1 MFNPKCKSGKKTK
14 AARRAAAMLMTGA
27 LGASLAV
34 TGINPGIVNVSAAS
48 WQENAEYIFEYLTQR
63 LNYSEAAAC
72 GIMANIRCE
81 STFNPHAWNAGGGS
95 YGLCQ
100 WTGGRYSRLRNW
112 CGSNGYDY
120 TTIDGQLAYLQ
131 FELLNHYTGVENY
144 IRSVENTSEG
154 AYLAGQYYCYHF
166 EAPASRGSVSVY
178 RGNLASGVFWDSYR
192 PAEWYQTDGVWHYI
206 LRDGSYKTGWLEIEG
221 DTFYLDEDGNRI
233 SGWKNIKGN
242 RYFFDDDGLMV
253 SGWKKID
260 GRSYYFDESGEL
272 ITGLIQGNDDLY
284 LVNKN
289 GDLKYSAAVEDY
301 AVAWAEEAARRQTEL
316 AAAGTTQ
323 SNQSSPAGSGSKAA
337 SGLNKEAA
345 ADDGTEQS
353 DNSENTF
360 EIGTALADAQTE
372 AVPGTDSAQETE
384 TVTALA
390 DAQTEIGTGTGS
402 TQGTEPVTALADA
415 QTEAVSGSGS
425 TQETETVTALAD
437 AQTEAVPGTGSTR
450 ETETVTALAD
460 AQTEAV
466 PGTGSTRETETVTA
480 LADAGFDSADQIQ
493 NITSSV
499 DLLKKKEDT
508 GDLPT
513 LKEDTGNN
521 EMQDAEAEPEA
532 SSPGE
537 VIREDTAVADATK
550 LEKTEGL
557 VDLLPAELLRQAAEY
572 IQKASNTQQGKDVDY
587 TQQSEDP
594 DTFPDQYA
602 AAAQASLSA
611 AVALNLEQEE
621 EERLPDPSIG
631 LAYAFYHDQPEASD
645 RILNQF
651 KSEGSSTESQKTG
664 NEDQHVQD
672 STSKGTETQLPDHDQ
687 TAGEETGNGI
697 DLQIPALALA
707 DKHRDQQEES
717 SGKEKEA
724 VSDTDQETSDES
736 DDRESS
742 DTSGT
747 SEKAAASEE
756 SEEDKGTGSTAEE
769 SEEDKDT
776 GTTAEESE
784 EDKDA
789 GSTAEE
795 SEEDKDTGST
805 AEESEEDKD
814 TGSTSE
820 ESEEDKESGS
830 DTVES
835 EGDKDTGSTSE
846 ESEEDKESGS
856 DTEESEEGKTD
867 EQREQDEDDTSS
879 SHSDKDSSDKDA
891 SEEADDASSGH
902 SSENVSDKNAD
913 NDSADSA
920 DNRDEAK
927 EKDSRKNTERGE
939 DKADGSVKNSE
950 LEDNTEE
957 DSQIHIRLTEK
968 KFYDI
973 SEEELE
979 DLADIL
985 RERKVLQVVDGKDK
999 DITSKTYMDV
1009 EKINKR
1015 DYGFS
1020 VIIRA
1025 EYGDSSDEEKVRI
1038 YLTR

>member
-1 MFNPKCKSGKKTK
+1 LFNPKCKSGKKTK

-323 SNQSSPAGSGSKAA
+323 SDQPSTAGSGSKAA

-345 ADDGTEQS
+345 ADDGTEPS

-372 AVPGTDSAQETE
+372 AVPGTDSA
-384 TVTALA
+384 
-390 DAQTEIGTGTGS
+390 
-402 TQGTEPVTALADA
+402 
-415 QTEAVSGSGS
+415 
-425 TQETETVTALAD
+425 
-437 AQTEAVPGTGSTR
+437 R

-466 PGTGSTRETETVTA
+466 PGTGSTQETETVTA
-480 LADAGFDSADQIQ
+480 LADAGFDSADQTQ

-499 DLLKKKEDT
+499 DLLKKKEDAGDLPKLKENT
-508 GDLPT
+508 GDLPNLKEDAGDLPK
-513 LKEDTGNN
+513 LKEDTGNK
-521 EMQDAEAEPEA
+521 EMQDVEDEPEA

-537 VIREDTAVADATK
+537 VIRENTAVSDSIK
-550 LEKTEGL
+550 PEKTEGL

-572 IQKASNTQQGKDVDY
+572 IQNASNTQQGKDVDY
-587 TQQSEDP
+587 AQQSEDP
-594 DTFPDQYA
+594 VTFPDQYVA
-602 AAAQASLSA
+602 AVQASLSA

-631 LAYAFYHDQPEASD
+631 LAYAFYHEQPEASD

-747 SEKAAASEE
+747 SAKAAASEE
-756 SEEDKGTGSTAEE
+756 SEEDKDTGSTAEE

-776 GTTAEESE
+776 GTTAEKSE
-784 EDKDA
+784 EDKDI
-789 GSTAEE
+789 GLTGEE

-805 AEESEEDKD
+805 AEKSEEDKD

-846 ESEEDKESGS
+846 ESEEDKDTGSTSEDSEEDKDTRSTEEKSKEDKDTGSTSEESEEDKDTGS
-856 DTEESEEGKTD
+856 DTEESEEGKTN
-867 EQREQDEDDTSS
+867 EQRDQDEDDTSS
-879 SHSDKDSSDKDA
+879 GHSDKDSSDKDA
-891 SEEADDASSGH
+891 SEEAEDASSGH

-920 DNRDEAK
+920 GTGDEEK
-927 EKDSRKNTERGE
+927 EK
-939 DKADGSVKNSE
+939 
-950 LEDNTEE
+950 

>member
-1 MFNPKCKSGKKTK
+1 
-14 AARRAAAMLMTGA
+14 MLMTGA

-323 SNQSSPAGSGSKAA
+323 SDQPSTAGSGSKAA

-345 ADDGTEQS
+345 ADDGTEPS

-390 DAQTEIGTGTGS
+390 DAQTE
-402 TQGTEPVTALADA
+402 
-415 QTEAVSGSGS
+415 
-425 TQETETVTALAD
+425 
-437 AQTEAVPGTGSTR
+437 AVPGTGST
-450 ETETVTALAD
+450 
-460 AQTEAV
+460 Q
-466 PGTGSTRETETVTA
+466 ETETVTA
-480 LADAGFDSADQIQ
+480 LADAGFDSADQTQ

-499 DLLKKKEDT
+499 DLLKKKEDA
-508 GDLPT
+508 GDLPKLKENT
-513 LKEDTGNN
+513 GNLPKLKEDAGDLPKLKEDAGDLPNLKVDAGDLPKLKEDTGNK
-521 EMQDAEAEPEA
+521 EMQDAEDEPEA

-537 VIREDTAVADATK
+537 VIREDTAVSDSTK
-550 LEKTEGL
+550 PEKTEGL

-572 IQKASNTQQGKDVDY
+572 IQNASNTQQGKDVDY
-587 TQQSEDP
+587 AQQSEDP
-594 DTFPDQYA
+594 VTFPDQYA
-602 AAAQASLSA
+602 AAVQASLSA

-651 KSEGSSTESQKTG
+651 KTDGSSTESQKTG
-664 NEDQHVQD
+664 NEEQPVLD

-697 DLQIPALALA
+697 DLSIPALALA

-724 VSDTDQETSDES
+724 VSDTDQET
-736 DDRESS
+736 
-742 DTSGT
+742 
-747 SEKAAASEE
+747 
-756 SEEDKGTGSTAEE
+756 
-769 SEEDKDT
+769 
-776 GTTAEESE
+776 
-784 EDKDA
+784 
-789 GSTAEE
+789 
-795 SEEDKDTGST
+795 
-805 AEESEEDKD
+805 
-814 TGSTSE
+814 
-820 ESEEDKESGS
+820 
-830 DTVES
+830 
-835 EGDKDTGSTSE
+835 
-846 ESEEDKESGS
+846 
-856 DTEESEEGKTD
+856 
-867 EQREQDEDDTSS
+867 
-879 SHSDKDSSDKDA
+879 
-891 SEEADDASSGH
+891 
-902 SSENVSDKNAD
+902 
-913 NDSADSA
+913 
-920 DNRDEAK
+920 
-927 EKDSRKNTERGE
+927 
-939 DKADGSVKNSE
+939 
-950 LEDNTEE
+950 
-957 DSQIHIRLTEK
+957 
-968 KFYDI
+968 F
-973 SEEELE
+973 
-979 DLADIL
+979 
-985 RERKVLQVVDGKDK
+985 
-999 DITSKTYMDV
+999 
-1009 EKINKR
+1009 
-1015 DYGFS
+1015 
-1020 VIIRA
+1020 
-1025 EYGDSSDEEKVRI
+1025 
-1038 YLTR
+1038 

>member
-34 TGINPGIVNVSAAS
+34 TVINPGIVNVSAAS

-323 SNQSSPAGSGSKAA
+323 SDQSSPAGSGSKAA

-345 ADDGTEQS
+345 ADDGTEPS

-372 AVPGTDSAQETE
+372 AVPGTDSA
-384 TVTALA
+384 
-390 DAQTEIGTGTGS
+390 
-402 TQGTEPVTALADA
+402 
-415 QTEAVSGSGS
+415 
-425 TQETETVTALAD
+425 
-437 AQTEAVPGTGSTR
+437 
-450 ETETVTALAD
+450 
-460 AQTEAV
+460 
-466 PGTGSTRETETVTA
+466 RETETVTA
-480 LADAGFDSADQIQ
+480 LADAGFDSADQTQ

-513 LKEDTGNN
+513 LKEDAGDLPNLKEDAGDLPKLKEDTGNK
-521 EMQDAEAEPEA
+521 EMQDAEDEPEA

-537 VIREDTAVADATK
+537 VIREDTAVSDSIK
-550 LEKTEGL
+550 PEKTEGL

-572 IQKASNTQQGKDVDY
+572 IQNASNTQQGKDVDY
-587 TQQSEDP
+587 AQQSEDP
-594 DTFPDQYA
+594 VTFPDQYA
-602 AAAQASLSA
+602 AAVQASLSA

-687 TAGEETGNGI
+687 TVGEETGNGI

-717 SGKEKEA
+717 SGKEQEA

-756 SEEDKGTGSTAEE
+756 SEEDKGTGST
-769 SEEDKDT
+769 T
-776 GTTAEESE
+776 EESE

-846 ESEEDKESGS
+846 ESEDDKDTGS
-856 DTEESEEGKTD
+856 DTEESEEGKTN
-867 EQREQDEDDTSS
+867 EQRDLDEDDTSS
-879 SHSDKDSSDKDA
+879 GHSDKDSSDKDASEEDA

-920 DNRDEAK
+920 GTRDEEK
-927 EKDSRKNTERGE
+927 EKDSRKDSERGE
-939 DKADGSVKNSE
+939 DKEDGSVKNSE

-985 RERKVLQVVDGKDK
+985 RERKVLQVVDRKDK

>member
-323 SNQSSPAGSGSKAA
+323 SDQPSTAGSGSKAA

-345 ADDGTEQS
+345 ADDGTEPS

-390 DAQTEIGTGTGS
+390 DAQTEAVPGTPGT
-402 TQGTEPVTALADA
+402 D
-415 QTEAVSGSGS
+415 S
-425 TQETETVTALAD
+425 TQETE
-437 AQTEAVPGTGSTR
+437 P
-450 ETETVTALAD
+450 
-460 AQTEAV
+460 
-466 PGTGSTRETETVTA
+466 VTA
-480 LADAGFDSADQIQ
+480 LADAGFDSADQTQ

-550 LEKTEGL
+550 PEKTEGL

-572 IQKASNTQQGKDVDY
+572 IQNASNTQQGKDVDY
-587 TQQSEDP
+587 AQQSEDP
-594 DTFPDQYA
+594 VTFPDQYA
-602 AAAQASLSA
+602 AAVQASLSA

-621 EERLPDPSIG
+621 EEKLPDPSIG

-664 NEDQHVQD
+664 NEDQPVQD

-697 DLQIPALALA
+697 DLPIPALALA

-747 SEKAAASEE
+747 SAKAAAS
-756 SEEDKGTGSTAEE
+756 
-769 SEEDKDT
+769 
-776 GTTAEESE
+776 
-784 EDKDA
+784 
-789 GSTAEE
+789 EE

-814 TGSTSE
+814 TGTTAEKSEEDKDIGLTGE
-820 ESEEDKESGS
+820 ESEEDKDTGS
-830 DTVES
+830 TAEKS
-835 EGDKDTGSTSE
+835 EEDKDTGSTSE
-846 ESEEDKESGS
+846 ESEEDKDTGSTSEDSEEDKDTRSTEEKSKEDKDTGSTSEESEEDKDTGS
-856 DTEESEEGKTD
+856 DTEESEEGKTN
-867 EQREQDEDDTSS
+867 EQRDQDEDDTSS
-879 SHSDKDSSDKDA
+879 GHSDKDSSDKDA
-891 SEEADDASSGH
+891 SEEAEDASSGH

-920 DNRDEAK
+920 GTRDEEK
-927 EKDSRKNTERGE
+927 EK
-939 DKADGSVKNSE
+939 
-950 LEDNTEE
+950 

>member
-345 ADDGTEQS
+345 ADDGTEPS

-372 AVPGTDSAQETE
+372 AVPGT
-384 TVTALA
+384 
-390 DAQTEIGTGTGS
+390 GS
-402 TQGTEPVTALADA
+402 TQ
-415 QTEAVSGSGS
+415 
-425 TQETETVTALAD
+425 
-437 AQTEAVPGTGSTR
+437 
-450 ETETVTALAD
+450 
-460 AQTEAV
+460 
-466 PGTGSTRETETVTA
+466 ETETVTA
-480 LADAGFDSADQIQ
+480 LADAGFDSADQTQ

-499 DLLKKKEDT
+499 DLLKKKEDAGDLPKLKENT
-508 GDLPT
+508 GDLPNLKEDAGDLPK
-513 LKEDTGNN
+513 LKEDTGNK
-521 EMQDAEAEPEA
+521 EMQDAEDEPEA

-572 IQKASNTQQGKDVDY
+572 IQNASNTQQGKDVDY
-587 TQQSEDP
+587 AQQSEDP
-594 DTFPDQYA
+594 VTFPDQYA
-602 AAAQASLSA
+602 AAVQASLSA

-645 RILNQF
+645 GILNQF

-747 SEKAAASEE
+747 SAKAAAS
-756 SEEDKGTGSTAEE
+756 
-769 SEEDKDT
+769 
-776 GTTAEESE
+776 
-784 EDKDA
+784 
-789 GSTAEE
+789 EE

-814 TGSTSE
+814 TGTTAEKSEEDKDIGLTGEESEEDKDTGSTAEKSEEDKDTGPTSE

-830 DTVES
+830 DTIES

-846 ESEEDKESGS
+846 ESEEDKDTGSTSEDSEEDKDTRSTEEKSKEDKDTGSTSEESEEDKDTGS
-856 DTEESEEGKTD
+856 ETEESEEGKTN
-867 EQREQDEDDTSS
+867 EQRDQDEDDTSS
-879 SHSDKDSSDKDA
+879 GHSDKDSSDKDA
-891 SEEADDASSGH
+891 SEEAEDASSGH

-913 NDSADSA
+913 NDSADSVGTG
-920 DNRDEAK
+920 DEEK
-927 EKDSRKNTERGE
+927 EK
-939 DKADGSVKNSE
+939 
-950 LEDNTEE
+950 

>member
-316 AAAGTTQ
+316 AGAGPTQ
-323 SNQSSPAGSGSKAA
+323 YNQSSPAGSGSKAA

-345 ADDGTEQS
+345 ADDGTEPS

-372 AVPGTDSAQETE
+372 AVPGTDSTQE
-384 TVTALA
+384 
-390 DAQTEIGTGTGS
+390 
-402 TQGTEPVTALADA
+402 TEPVTALADA
-415 QTEAVSGSGS
+415 
-425 TQETETVTALAD
+425 
-437 AQTEAVPGTGSTR
+437 
-450 ETETVTALAD
+450 
-460 AQTEAV
+460 
-466 PGTGSTRETETVTA
+466 
-480 LADAGFDSADQIQ
+480 GFESADQTQ

-499 DLLKKKEDT
+499 DLLKKKEDAGDLPKLKENT
-508 GDLPT
+508 GDLPNLKEDAGDFPNLKEDADDLPK
-513 LKEDTGNN
+513 LKEDTGNK
-521 EMQDAEAEPEA
+521 EMQDAEDEPEA

-537 VIREDTAVADATK
+537 VIREDTAVSDSIK
-550 LEKTEGL
+550 PEKTEGL

-572 IQKASNTQQGKDVDY
+572 IQNASNTQQGKDVDY

-594 DTFPDQYA
+594 VTFPDQYA
-602 AAAQASLSA
+602 AAVQASLSA

-621 EERLPDPSIG
+621 EEKLPDPSIG

-664 NEDQHVQD
+664 NEDQHVLD
-672 STSKGTETQLPDHDQ
+672 STPKGTETQLPDHDQ

-697 DLQIPALALA
+697 DLSIPALALA

-747 SEKAAASEE
+747 SAKAAASEE
-756 SEEDKGTGSTAEE
+756 SEEDKDTGSTAEE

-776 GTTAEESE
+776 GTTAEKSE
-784 EDKDA
+784 EDKDI
-789 GSTAEE
+789 GLTGEE

-805 AEESEEDKD
+805 AEKSEEDKD

-846 ESEEDKESGS
+846 ESEEDKDTGSTSEDSEEDKDTRSTEEKSKEDKDTGSTSEESEEDKDTGS
-856 DTEESEEGKTD
+856 DTEESEEGKTN
-867 EQREQDEDDTSS
+867 EQRDQDEDDTSS
-879 SHSDKDSSDKDA
+879 GHSDKDSSDKDA
-891 SEEADDASSGH
+891 SEEAEDASSGH

-920 DNRDEAK
+920 GTRDEEK

>member
-323 SNQSSPAGSGSKAA
+323 SDQPSTAGSGSKAA

-345 ADDGTEQS
+345 ADDGTEPS

-372 AVPGTDSAQETE
+372 AVPGTDSA
-384 TVTALA
+384 
-390 DAQTEIGTGTGS
+390 
-402 TQGTEPVTALADA
+402 
-415 QTEAVSGSGS
+415 
-425 TQETETVTALAD
+425 
-437 AQTEAVPGTGSTR
+437 R

-466 PGTGSTRETETVTA
+466 PGTGSTQETETVTA
-480 LADAGFDSADQIQ
+480 LADAGFDSADQTQ

-499 DLLKKKEDT
+499 DLLKKKEDAGDLPKLKENT
-508 GDLPT
+508 GDLPNLKEDAGDLPK
-513 LKEDTGNN
+513 LKEDTGNK
-521 EMQDAEAEPEA
+521 EMQDVEDEPEA

-537 VIREDTAVADATK
+537 VIRENTAVSDSIK
-550 LEKTEGL
+550 PEKTEGL

-572 IQKASNTQQGKDVDY
+572 IQNASNTQQGKDVDY
-587 TQQSEDP
+587 AQQSEDP
-594 DTFPDQYA
+594 VTFPDQYVA
-602 AAAQASLSA
+602 AVQASLSA

-631 LAYAFYHDQPEASD
+631 LAYAFYHEQPEASD

-747 SEKAAASEE
+747 SAKAAASEE
-756 SEEDKGTGSTAEE
+756 SEEDKDTGSTAEE

-776 GTTAEESE
+776 GTTAEKSE
-784 EDKDA
+784 EDKDI
-789 GSTAEE
+789 GLTGEE

-805 AEESEEDKD
+805 AEKSEEDKD

-846 ESEEDKESGS
+846 ESEEDKDTGSTSEDSEEDKDTRSTEEKSKEDKDTGSTSEESEEDKDTGS
-856 DTEESEEGKTD
+856 DTEESEEGKTN
-867 EQREQDEDDTSS
+867 EQRDQDEDDTSS
-879 SHSDKDSSDKDA
+879 GHSDKDSSDKDA
-891 SEEADDASSGH
+891 SEEAEDASSGH

-920 DNRDEAK
+920 GTGDEEK
-927 EKDSRKNTERGE
+927 EK
-939 DKADGSVKNSE
+939 
-950 LEDNTEE
+950 

>member
-345 ADDGTEQS
+345 ADNGTEPS

-402 TQGTEPVTALADA
+402 TQGTE
-415 QTEAVSGSGS
+415 
-425 TQETETVTALAD
+425 TVTALAD
-437 AQTEAVPGTGSTR
+437 AQTEAVPGTGST
-450 ETETVTALAD
+450 
-460 AQTEAV
+460 Q
-466 PGTGSTRETETVTA
+466 ETETVTA
-480 LADAGFDSADQIQ
+480 LADAGFDSADQTQ

-508 GDLPT
+508 GDLPTLKEDAGDLPT

-550 LEKTEGL
+550 PEKTEGL

-587 TQQSEDP
+587 AQQSEDP

-621 EERLPDPSIG
+621 EEKLPDPSIG

-651 KSEGSSTESQKTG
+651 KTDGSSTESQKTG
-664 NEDQHVQD
+664 NEEQPVLD

-697 DLQIPALALA
+697 DLPIPALALA

-805 AEESEEDKD
+805 AEKSEEDKD

-846 ESEEDKESGS
+846 ESEEDKDTGS
-856 DTEESEEGKTD
+856 DTEESEEGKTN
-867 EQREQDEDDTSS
+867 EQRNQDEDDTSS
-879 SHSDKDSSDKDA
+879 GHSDKDSSDKDA
-891 SEEADDASSGH
+891 SEEDVSEEAEDASSGH

-920 DNRDEAK
+920 GTRDEEK

-979 DLADIL
+979 DLTDIL

>member
-323 SNQSSPAGSGSKAA
+323 SDQPSTAGSGSKAA

-345 ADDGTEQS
+345 ADDGTEPS

-372 AVPGTDSAQETE
+372 AVPGTDT
-384 TVTALA
+384 
-390 DAQTEIGTGTGS
+390 
-402 TQGTEPVTALADA
+402 TQ
-415 QTEAVSGSGS
+415 
-425 TQETETVTALAD
+425 
-437 AQTEAVPGTGSTR
+437 
-450 ETETVTALAD
+450 
-460 AQTEAV
+460 
-466 PGTGSTRETETVTA
+466 ETETVTA
-480 LADAGFDSADQIQ
+480 LADAGFDSADQTQ

-499 DLLKKKEDT
+499 DLLKKKEDA
-508 GDLPT
+508 GDLPKLKEDAGDLPK
-513 LKEDTGNN
+513 LKEDTGNK
-521 EMQDAEAEPEA
+521 EMQDAEDEPEA

-537 VIREDTAVADATK
+537 VIREDTAVSDSTK
-550 LEKTEGL
+550 PEKTEGL

-572 IQKASNTQQGKDVDY
+572 IQNASNTQQGKDVDY
-587 TQQSEDP
+587 AQQSEDP
-594 DTFPDQYA
+594 VTFPDQYA
-602 AAAQASLSA
+602 AAVQASLSA

-756 SEEDKGTGSTAEE
+756 SEEDKDTGSTAEE

-776 GTTAEESE
+776 GTTAEKSE
-784 EDKDA
+784 EDKDI
-789 GSTAEE
+789 GLTGEE

-805 AEESEEDKD
+805 AEKSEEDKD

-820 ESEEDKESGS
+820 ESEEDK
-830 DTVES
+830 
-835 EGDKDTGSTSE
+835 DTGSTSE
-846 ESEEDKESGS
+846 DSEEDKDTGS
-856 DTEESEEGKTD
+856 DTEESEEGKTN
-867 EQREQDEDDTSS
+867 EQRDQDEDDTSS
-879 SHSDKDSSDKDA
+879 GHSDKDSSDKDA
-891 SEEADDASSGH
+891 SEEAEDASSGH

-920 DNRDEAK
+920 GTRDEEK
-927 EKDSRKNTERGE
+927 EKDFRKNSERGE
-939 DKADGSVKNSE
+939 DKEDGSVKNSE

>member
-1 MFNPKCKSGKKTK
+1 
-14 AARRAAAMLMTGA
+14 MLMTGA

-323 SNQSSPAGSGSKAA
+323 SDQPSTAGSGSKAA

-345 ADDGTEQS
+345 ADDGTEPS

-372 AVPGTDSAQETE
+372 AVPGTDT
-384 TVTALA
+384 
-390 DAQTEIGTGTGS
+390 
-402 TQGTEPVTALADA
+402 TQ
-415 QTEAVSGSGS
+415 
-425 TQETETVTALAD
+425 
-437 AQTEAVPGTGSTR
+437 
-450 ETETVTALAD
+450 
-460 AQTEAV
+460 
-466 PGTGSTRETETVTA
+466 ETETVTA
-480 LADAGFDSADQIQ
+480 LADAGFDSADQTQ

-499 DLLKKKEDT
+499 DLLKKKEDA
-508 GDLPT
+508 GDLPKLKEDAGDLPNLKEDAGDLPK
-513 LKEDTGNN
+513 LKEDTGNK
-521 EMQDAEAEPEA
+521 EMQDAEDEPEA

-537 VIREDTAVADATK
+537 VIREDTAVSDSTK
-550 LEKTEGL
+550 PEKTEGL

-572 IQKASNTQQGKDVDY
+572 IQNASNTQQGKDVDY
-587 TQQSEDP
+587 AQQSEDP
-594 DTFPDQYA
+594 VTFPDQYA
-602 AAAQASLSA
+602 AAVQASLSA

-697 DLQIPALALA
+697 DLPIPALALA

-747 SEKAAASEE
+747 SAKAAAS
-756 SEEDKGTGSTAEE
+756 
-769 SEEDKDT
+769 
-776 GTTAEESE
+776 
-784 EDKDA
+784 
-789 GSTAEE
+789 EE

-814 TGSTSE
+814 TGTTAEKSEEDKDIGLTGE
-820 ESEEDKESGS
+820 ESEEDKDTGS
-830 DTVES
+830 TAEKS
-835 EGDKDTGSTSE
+835 EEDKDTGSTSE

-856 DTEESEEGKTD
+856 DTEESEGDKDTGSTSEESEEDKDTGSTSEDSEEDKDTRSTEEKSKEDKDTGSTSEESEEDKDTGSDTEESEEGKTN
-867 EQREQDEDDTSS
+867 EQRDQDEDDTSS
-879 SHSDKDSSDKDA
+879 GHSDKDSSDKDV
-891 SEEADDASSGH
+891 SEEAEDASSGH

-913 NDSADSA
+913 NDSADSVGTG
-920 DNRDEAK
+920 DEEK
-927 EKDSRKNTERGE
+927 EK
-939 DKADGSVKNSE
+939 
-950 LEDNTEE
+950 

>member
-1 MFNPKCKSGKKTK
+1 
-14 AARRAAAMLMTGA
+14 MLMTGA

-345 ADDGTEQS
+345 ADDGTEPS

-402 TQGTEPVTALADA
+402 TQGTETVTALADA

-425 TQETETVTALAD
+425 TQGTETVTALAD
-437 AQTEAVPGTGSTR
+437 AQTEAVPGTDSTQ
-450 ETETVTALAD
+450 ETE
-460 AQTEAV
+460 
-466 PGTGSTRETETVTA
+466 PVTA
-480 LADAGFDSADQIQ
+480 LADAGFDSADQTQ

-508 GDLPT
+508 GDLPKLKEDAGDLPNLKEDAGDLPK
-513 LKEDTGNN
+513 LKEDTGNK
-521 EMQDAEAEPEA
+521 EMQDAEDEPEA

-537 VIREDTAVADATK
+537 VIREDTAVSDSTK
-550 LEKTEGL
+550 PEKTEGL

-572 IQKASNTQQGKDVDY
+572 IQNASNTQQGKDVDY
-587 TQQSEDP
+587 AQQSEDP
-594 DTFPDQYA
+594 VTFPDQYA
-602 AAAQASLSA
+602 AAVQASLSA

-664 NEDQHVQD
+664 NEEQPVLD

-697 DLQIPALALA
+697 DLPIPALALA

-756 SEEDKGTGSTAEE
+756 SEEDKDTGSTAEK

-776 GTTAEESE
+776 EAIAEESE

-805 AEESEEDKD
+805 SEESEEDKD
-814 TGSTSE
+814 TGSTAE

-846 ESEEDKESGS
+846 ESEEDKDTGS
-856 DTEESEEGKTD
+856 DTEESEEGKTN
-867 EQREQDEDDTSS
+867 EQRNQDEDDTSS
-879 SHSDKDSSDKDA
+879 GHPDKDSSDKDASEEDA

-920 DNRDEAK
+920 GTQDEEK

>member
-1 MFNPKCKSGKKTK
+1 
-14 AARRAAAMLMTGA
+14 MLMTGA

-323 SNQSSPAGSGSKAA
+323 SDQPSTAGSGSKAA

-345 ADDGTEQS
+345 ADDGTEPS

-390 DAQTEIGTGTGS
+390 DAQTEAVPGTDSAQETETVTALADAQTEIGTGTGS
-402 TQGTEPVTALADA
+402 TQGTD
-415 QTEAVSGSGS
+415 
-425 TQETETVTALAD
+425 TVTALAD
-437 AQTEAVPGTGSTR
+437 AQTEAVPGTPGTDSTQ
-450 ETETVTALAD
+450 ETETLTAFAD
-460 AQTEAV
+460 AQTKAV
-466 PGTGSTRETETVTA
+466 PGTGSTQETETVTA
-480 LADAGFDSADQIQ
+480 LADAGFDSADQTQ

-499 DLLKKKEDT
+499 DLLKKKEDA
-508 GDLPT
+508 GDLPK
-513 LKEDTGNN
+513 LKEDTGNK
-521 EMQDAEAEPEA
+521 EMQDVEDEPEA

-537 VIREDTAVADATK
+537 VMREDTAVSDPIK
-550 LEKTEGL
+550 PEKTEGL
-557 VDLLPAELLRQAAEY
+557 VDLLPAELLRQATEY
-572 IQKASNTQQGKDVDY
+572 IQNASNTQQGKDVDY
-587 TQQSEDP
+587 AQQSEDP
-594 DTFPDQYA
+594 VTFPDQYA
-602 AAAQASLSA
+602 AAVQASLSA

-664 NEDQHVQD
+664 NEDQHVLD
-672 STSKGTETQLPDHDQ
+672 STPKGTETQLPDHDQ

-724 VSDTDQETSDES
+724 VTDTDQETSDES

-747 SEKAAASEE
+747 SAKAAASEE
-756 SEEDKGTGSTAEE
+756 SEEDKDTGSTAEE

-776 GTTAEESE
+776 GTTAEKSE
-784 EDKDA
+784 EDKDI
-789 GSTAEE
+789 GLTGEE

-805 AEESEEDKD
+805 AEKSEEDKD

-846 ESEEDKESGS
+846 ESEEDKDTGSTSEDSEEDKDTRSTEEKSKEDKDTGSTSEESEGDKDTGS
-856 DTEESEEGKTD
+856 DTEESEEGKTN
-867 EQREQDEDDTSS
+867 EQRDQDEDDTSS
-879 SHSDKDSSDKDA
+879 GHSDKDSSDKDI
-891 SEEADDASSGH
+891 SEEAEDASSDH

-920 DNRDEAK
+920 GTRDEEK
-927 EKDSRKNTERGE
+927 EK
-939 DKADGSVKNSE
+939 
-950 LEDNTEE
+950 

>member
-14 AARRAAAMLMTGA
+14 AARRAAAMLMSGA

-323 SNQSSPAGSGSKAA
+323 SNQSSPAESGSKAA

-345 ADDGTEQS
+345 ADDGTEPS

-390 DAQTEIGTGTGS
+390 DAQTEAVPGT
-402 TQGTEPVTALADA
+402 
-415 QTEAVSGSGS
+415 GS

-437 AQTEAVPGTGSTR
+437 AQTDAVPGTGSSQ
-450 ETETVTALAD
+450 ETD
-460 AQTEAV
+460 
-466 PGTGSTRETETVTA
+466 TVTA
-480 LADAGFDSADQIQ
+480 LADAGFDSADQTQ

-508 GDLPT
+508 GDLPKLKEDAGDLPNLKEDAGDLPK
-513 LKEDTGNN
+513 LKEDTGNK
-521 EMQDAEAEPEA
+521 EMQDVEDEPEA

-537 VIREDTAVADATK
+537 VIREDTAVSDPIK
-550 LEKTEGL
+550 PEKTEGL

-572 IQKASNTQQGKDVDY
+572 IQNASNTQQGKDVDY
-587 TQQSEDP
+587 AQQSEDP
-594 DTFPDQYA
+594 VTFPDQYA
-602 AAAQASLSA
+602 AAVQASLSA

-664 NEDQHVQD
+664 NEDQHVLD
-672 STSKGTETQLPDHDQ
+672 STPKGTETQLPDHDQ

-697 DLQIPALALA
+697 DLPIPALALA

-747 SEKAAASEE
+747 SAKAAASEE

-776 GTTAEESE
+776 GTTAEKSE
-784 EDKDA
+784 EDKDI
-789 GSTAEE
+789 GLTGEE

-805 AEESEEDKD
+805 AEKSEEDKD

-820 ESEEDKESGS
+820 ESEEDK
-830 DTVES
+830 
-835 EGDKDTGSTSE
+835 DTGSTAE

-856 DTEESEEGKTD
+856 DTEESEEGKTN
-867 EQREQDEDDTSS
+867 EQRNQDEDDTSS
-879 SHSDKDSSDKDA
+879 GHSDKDSSDKDASEEDA

-920 DNRDEAK
+920 GTRDEEK

>member
-1 MFNPKCKSGKKTK
+1 
-14 AARRAAAMLMTGA
+14 MLMTGA

-323 SNQSSPAGSGSKAA
+323 SDQPSTAGSGSKAA

-345 ADDGTEQS
+345 ADDGTEPS

-372 AVPGTDSAQETE
+372 AVPGT
-384 TVTALA
+384 
-390 DAQTEIGTGTGS
+390 GS
-402 TQGTEPVTALADA
+402 TQ
-415 QTEAVSGSGS
+415 
-425 TQETETVTALAD
+425 
-437 AQTEAVPGTGSTR
+437 
-450 ETETVTALAD
+450 
-460 AQTEAV
+460 
-466 PGTGSTRETETVTA
+466 ETETVTA
-480 LADAGFDSADQIQ
+480 LADAGFDSADQTQ

-499 DLLKKKEDT
+499 DLLKKKEDA
-508 GDLPT
+508 GDLPK
-513 LKEDTGNN
+513 LKEDTGNK
-521 EMQDAEAEPEA
+521 EMQDAEDEPEA

-537 VIREDTAVADATK
+537 VIREDTAVSDSTK
-550 LEKTEGL
+550 PEKTEGL

-572 IQKASNTQQGKDVDY
+572 IQNASNTQQGKDVDY
-587 TQQSEDP
+587 AQQSEDP
-594 DTFPDQYA
+594 VTFPDQYA
-602 AAAQASLSA
+602 AAVQASLSA

-664 NEDQHVQD
+664 NEDQHVLD
-672 STSKGTETQLPDHDQ
+672 STPKGTETQLPDHDQ

-697 DLQIPALALA
+697 DLPIPALALA

-747 SEKAAASEE
+747 SAKAAASEE
-756 SEEDKGTGSTAEE
+756 SEEDKDTGSTAEE

-776 GTTAEESE
+776 GTTAEKSE
-784 EDKDA
+784 EDKDI
-789 GSTAEE
+789 GLTGEE

-805 AEESEEDKD
+805 AEKSEEDKD

-835 EGDKDTGSTSE
+835 EGDKESGSDTEESEGDKDTGSTSE
-846 ESEEDKESGS
+846 ESEEDKDTGS
-856 DTEESEEGKTD
+856 TSEDSEEDKDTRSTEEKSKEDKDTGSTSEESEEGKTN
-867 EQREQDEDDTSS
+867 EQRDQDEDDTSS
-879 SHSDKDSSDKDA
+879 GHSDKDSSDKDA

-920 DNRDEAK
+920 GTRDEEK
-927 EKDSRKNTERGE
+927 EKDFRKNSERGE
-939 DKADGSVKNSE
+939 DKEDGSVKNSE

-985 RERKVLQVVDGKDK
+985 RERKVLHVVDGKDK

>member
-301 AVAWAEEAARRQTEL
+301 AVAWAEEAARRQIEL

-323 SNQSSPAGSGSKAA
+323 SNQSSPAESGSKAA

-402 TQGTEPVTALADA
+402 TQGTE
-415 QTEAVSGSGS
+415 
-425 TQETETVTALAD
+425 TVTALAD
-437 AQTEAVPGTGSTR
+437 AQTEAVPGTDSTQ
-450 ETETVTALAD
+450 ETEPVTALAD
-460 AQTEAV
+460 
-466 PGTGSTRETETVTA
+466 S
-480 LADAGFDSADQIQ
+480 GFDSADQTQ

-508 GDLPT
+508 GDLPK

-521 EMQDAEAEPEA
+521 EMQDAEDEPEA

-537 VIREDTAVADATK
+537 VIREDTAVSDSTK
-550 LEKTEGL
+550 PEKTEGL

-587 TQQSEDP
+587 AQQSEDP

-621 EERLPDPSIG
+621 EEKLPDPSIG

-664 NEDQHVQD
+664 NEEQPVLD

-697 DLQIPALALA
+697 DLPIPALALA

-747 SEKAAASEE
+747 SAKAAASEE
-756 SEEDKGTGSTAEE
+756 SEEDKDTGSTAEE

-776 GTTAEESE
+776 GTTAEKSE
-784 EDKDA
+784 EDKDI
-789 GSTAEE
+789 GLTGEE

-805 AEESEEDKD
+805 AEKSEEDKD

-856 DTEESEEGKTD
+856 DTEESEEDKESGSDTEESEEGKTD

-879 SHSDKDSSDKDA
+879 GHSYKDSSDKDASEEDA

-920 DNRDEAK
+920 GTRDEEK

>member
-192 PAEWYQTDGVWHYI
+192 PADWYQTDGVWHYI

-345 ADDGTEQS
+345 ADNGTEPS

-390 DAQTEIGTGTGS
+390 DAQTE
-402 TQGTEPVTALADA
+402 
-415 QTEAVSGSGS
+415 
-425 TQETETVTALAD
+425 
-437 AQTEAVPGTGSTR
+437 AVPGTGST
-450 ETETVTALAD
+450 
-460 AQTEAV
+460 Q
-466 PGTGSTRETETVTA
+466 ETETVTA
-480 LADAGFDSADQIQ
+480 LADAGFDSADQTQ

-499 DLLKKKEDT
+499 DLLKKKEDA
-508 GDLPT
+508 GDLPKLKEDAGDLPK
-513 LKEDTGNN
+513 LKEDTGNK
-521 EMQDAEAEPEA
+521 EMQDVEDEPEA

-537 VIREDTAVADATK
+537 VIREDTAVSDSTK
-550 LEKTEGL
+550 PEKTEGL

-572 IQKASNTQQGKDVDY
+572 IQNASNTQQGKDVDY
-587 TQQSEDP
+587 AQQSEDP
-594 DTFPDQYA
+594 VTFPDQYA
-602 AAAQASLSA
+602 AAVQASLSA

-664 NEDQHVQD
+664 NEDQHVLD
-672 STSKGTETQLPDHDQ
+672 STPKGTEIQLPDHDQ

-697 DLQIPALALA
+697 DLPIPALALA

-747 SEKAAASEE
+747 SAKAAASEE
-756 SEEDKGTGSTAEE
+756 SEEDKDTGSTAEE

-776 GTTAEESE
+776 GTTAEKSE
-784 EDKDA
+784 EDKDI
-789 GSTAEE
+789 GLTGEE

-805 AEESEEDKD
+805 AEKSEEDKD

-846 ESEEDKESGS
+846 ESEEDKDTGSTSEDSEEDKDTGS
-856 DTEESEEGKTD
+856 DTEESEEGKTN
-867 EQREQDEDDTSS
+867 EQRDQDEDDTSS
-879 SHSDKDSSDKDA
+879 GHSDKDSSDKDA

-920 DNRDEAK
+920 GTRDEEK
-927 EKDSRKNTERGE
+927 EKDFRKNSERGE
-939 DKADGSVKNSE
+939 DKEDGSVKNSE

-985 RERKVLQVVDGKDK
+985 RERKVLHVVDGKDK

>member
-1 MFNPKCKSGKKTK
+1 
-14 AARRAAAMLMTGA
+14 MLMTGA

-323 SNQSSPAGSGSKAA
+323 SDQPSTAGSGSKAA

-345 ADDGTEQS
+345 ADDGTEPS

-390 DAQTEIGTGTGS
+390 DAQTE
-402 TQGTEPVTALADA
+402 
-415 QTEAVSGSGS
+415 
-425 TQETETVTALAD
+425 
-437 AQTEAVPGTGSTR
+437 AVPGTDT
-450 ETETVTALAD
+450 T
-460 AQTEAV
+460 Q
-466 PGTGSTRETETVTA
+466 ETETVTA
-480 LADAGFDSADQIQ
+480 LADAGFDSADQTQ

-499 DLLKKKEDT
+499 DLLKKKEDA
-508 GDLPT
+508 GDLPK

-521 EMQDAEAEPEA
+521 EMQDAEDEPEA

-537 VIREDTAVADATK
+537 VIREDTAVSDSTK
-550 LEKTEGL
+550 PEKTEGL

-572 IQKASNTQQGKDVDY
+572 IQNASNTQQGKDVDY
-587 TQQSEDP
+587 AQQSEDP
-594 DTFPDQYA
+594 VTFPDQYA
-602 AAAQASLSA
+602 AAVQASLSA

-664 NEDQHVQD
+664 NEEQPVLD

-697 DLQIPALALA
+697 DLPIPALALA

-747 SEKAAASEE
+747 SAKAAASEE
-756 SEEDKGTGSTAEE
+756 SEEDKDTGSTAEE

-776 GTTAEESE
+776 GTTAEKSE
-784 EDKDA
+784 EDKDI
-789 GSTAEE
+789 GLTGEE

-846 ESEEDKESGS
+846 ESEEDKDTGSTAEESEEDKESGS

-879 SHSDKDSSDKDA
+879 GRSDKDSSDKDA

-920 DNRDEAK
+920 GTQDEEK

-979 DLADIL
+979 DLTDIL

>member
-323 SNQSSPAGSGSKAA
+323 SDQPSTAGSGSKAA

-345 ADDGTEQS
+345 ADDGTEPS

-390 DAQTEIGTGTGS
+390 DAQTK
-402 TQGTEPVTALADA
+402 
-415 QTEAVSGSGS
+415 
-425 TQETETVTALAD
+425 
-437 AQTEAVPGTGSTR
+437 AVPGTGST
-450 ETETVTALAD
+450 
-460 AQTEAV
+460 Q
-466 PGTGSTRETETVTA
+466 ETETVTA
-480 LADAGFDSADQIQ
+480 LADAGFDSADQTQ

-521 EMQDAEAEPEA
+521 EIQDAEAEPEA

-537 VIREDTAVADATK
+537 VIREDTAVSDSIK
-550 LEKTEGL
+550 PEKTEGL

-572 IQKASNTQQGKDVDY
+572 IQNASNTQQGKDVDY
-587 TQQSEDP
+587 AQQSEDP
-594 DTFPDQYA
+594 VTFPDQYA
-602 AAAQASLSA
+602 AAVQASLSA

-651 KSEGSSTESQKTG
+651 KTDGSSTESQKTG
-664 NEDQHVQD
+664 NEEQPVLD

-697 DLQIPALALA
+697 DLPIPALALA

-747 SEKAAASEE
+747 SAKAAAS
-756 SEEDKGTGSTAEE
+756 
-769 SEEDKDT
+769 
-776 GTTAEESE
+776 
-784 EDKDA
+784 
-789 GSTAEE
+789 EE

-814 TGSTSE
+814 TGTTAEKSEEDKDIGLTGE
-820 ESEEDKESGS
+820 ESEEDKDTGS
-830 DTVES
+830 TAEKS
-835 EGDKDTGSTSE
+835 EEDKDTGSTSE

-856 DTEESEEGKTD
+856 DTEESEEGKTN
-867 EQREQDEDDTSS
+867 EQRDQDEDDTSS
-879 SHSDKDSSDKDA
+879 GHSDKDSSDKDV
-891 SEEADDASSGH
+891 SEEAEDASSGH

-920 DNRDEAK
+920 GTGDEEK
-927 EKDSRKNTERGE
+927 EK
-939 DKADGSVKNSE
+939 
-950 LEDNTEE
+950 

>member
-1 MFNPKCKSGKKTK
+1 
-14 AARRAAAMLMTGA
+14 MLMTGA

-345 ADDGTEQS
+345 ADDGTEPS

-372 AVPGTDSAQETE
+372 AVPGTDT
-384 TVTALA
+384 
-390 DAQTEIGTGTGS
+390 
-402 TQGTEPVTALADA
+402 
-415 QTEAVSGSGS
+415 

-437 AQTEAVPGTGSTR
+437 VQTEAVPGTGST
-450 ETETVTALAD
+450 
-460 AQTEAV
+460 Q
-466 PGTGSTRETETVTA
+466 ETETVTA
-480 LADAGFDSADQIQ
+480 LADAGFDSADQTQ

-499 DLLKKKEDT
+499 DLLKKKEDA
-508 GDLPT
+508 GDLPK

-521 EMQDAEAEPEA
+521 EMQDAEDEPEA

-537 VIREDTAVADATK
+537 VIREDTAVSDSTK
-550 LEKTEGL
+550 PEKTEGL

-572 IQKASNTQQGKDVDY
+572 IQNASNTQQGKDVDY
-587 TQQSEDP
+587 AQQSEDP
-594 DTFPDQYA
+594 VTFPDQYA
-602 AAAQASLSA
+602 AAVQASLSA

-664 NEDQHVQD
+664 NEDQHVLD
-672 STSKGTETQLPDHDQ
+672 STPKGTETQLPDHDQ

-697 DLQIPALALA
+697 DLPIPALALA

-747 SEKAAASEE
+747 SAKAAASEE
-756 SEEDKGTGSTAEE
+756 SEEDKDTGSTAEE

-776 GTTAEESE
+776 GTTAEKSE
-784 EDKDA
+784 EDKDI
-789 GSTAEE
+789 GLTGEE

-805 AEESEEDKD
+805 AEKSEEDKD

-846 ESEEDKESGS
+846 ESEEDKDTGSTSEDSEEDKDTRSTEEKSKEDKDTGSTSEESEEDKDTGS
-856 DTEESEEGKTD
+856 DTEESEEGKTN
-867 EQREQDEDDTSS
+867 EQRDQDEDDTSS
-879 SHSDKDSSDKDA
+879 GHSDKDSSDKDA
-891 SEEADDASSGH
+891 SEEAEDASSGH

-913 NDSADSA
+913 NDSADSVGTG
-920 DNRDEAK
+920 DEEK
-927 EKDSRKNTERGE
+927 EK
-939 DKADGSVKNSE
+939 
-950 LEDNTEE
+950 

>member
-323 SNQSSPAGSGSKAA
+323 SDQPSTAGSGSKAA

-345 ADDGTEQS
+345 ADDGTEPS

-402 TQGTEPVTALADA
+402 TQGTE
-415 QTEAVSGSGS
+415 
-425 TQETETVTALAD
+425 TVTALAD

-460 AQTEAV
+460 AQTDAV
-466 PGTGSTRETETVTA
+466 PGTGSSQETDTVTA
-480 LADAGFDSADQIQ
+480 LADAGFDSADQTQ

-508 GDLPT
+508 GDLPKLKEDAGDLPK
-513 LKEDTGNN
+513 LKEDTGNK
-521 EMQDAEAEPEA
+521 EMQDVEDEPEA

-537 VIREDTAVADATK
+537 VIREDTAVSDSTK
-550 LEKTEGL
+550 PEKTEGL

-572 IQKASNTQQGKDVDY
+572 IQNASNTQQGKDVDY
-587 TQQSEDP
+587 AQQSEDP
-594 DTFPDQYA
+594 VTFPDQYA
-602 AAAQASLSA
+602 AAVQASLSA

-687 TAGEETGNGI
+687 TVGEETGNGI

-747 SEKAAASEE
+747 SAKAAAS
-756 SEEDKGTGSTAEE
+756 
-769 SEEDKDT
+769 
-776 GTTAEESE
+776 
-784 EDKDA
+784 
-789 GSTAEE
+789 EE

-814 TGSTSE
+814 TGTTAEKSEEDKDIGLTGE
-820 ESEEDKESGS
+820 ESEEDKDTGS
-830 DTVES
+830 TAEKS
-835 EGDKDTGSTSE
+835 EEDKDTGSTSE
-846 ESEEDKESGS
+846 ESEEDKDTGS
-856 DTEESEEGKTD
+856 DTEESEEGKTN
-867 EQREQDEDDTSS
+867 EQRDQDEDDTSS
-879 SHSDKDSSDKDA
+879 GHSDKDSSDKDV
-891 SEEADDASSGH
+891 SEEAEDASSGH

-913 NDSADSA
+913 NDSADSVGTG
-920 DNRDEAK
+920 DEEK
-927 EKDSRKNTERGE
+927 EK
-939 DKADGSVKNSE
+939 
-950 LEDNTEE
+950 

>member
-323 SNQSSPAGSGSKAA
+323 SDQPSTAGSGSKAA

-345 ADDGTEQS
+345 ADDGTEPS

-390 DAQTEIGTGTGS
+390 DAQTE
-402 TQGTEPVTALADA
+402 
-415 QTEAVSGSGS
+415 
-425 TQETETVTALAD
+425 
-437 AQTEAVPGTGSTR
+437 AVPGTGST
-450 ETETVTALAD
+450 
-460 AQTEAV
+460 Q
-466 PGTGSTRETETVTA
+466 ETETVTA
-480 LADAGFDSADQIQ
+480 LADAGFDSADQTQ

-499 DLLKKKEDT
+499 DLLKKKEDA
-508 GDLPT
+508 GDLPK
-513 LKEDTGNN
+513 LKEDTGNK
-521 EMQDAEAEPEA
+521 EMQDVEDEPEA

-537 VIREDTAVADATK
+537 VIREDTAVSDPIK
-550 LEKTEGL
+550 PEKTEGL

-572 IQKASNTQQGKDVDY
+572 IQNASNTQQGKDVDY
-587 TQQSEDP
+587 AQQSEDP
-594 DTFPDQYA
+594 VTFPDQYA
-602 AAAQASLSA
+602 AVVQASLSA

-664 NEDQHVQD
+664 NEDQHVLD
-672 STSKGTETQLPDHDQ
+672 STPKGTETQLPDHDQ

-697 DLQIPALALA
+697 DLPIPALALA

-747 SEKAAASEE
+747 SAKAAAS
-756 SEEDKGTGSTAEE
+756 
-769 SEEDKDT
+769 
-776 GTTAEESE
+776 
-784 EDKDA
+784 
-789 GSTAEE
+789 EE

-814 TGSTSE
+814 TGTTAEKSEEDKDIGLTGEESEEDKDTGSTAEKSEEDKDTGPTSE

-830 DTVES
+830 DTIES

-846 ESEEDKESGS
+846 ESEEDKDTGSTSEDSEEDKDTRSTEEKSKEDKDTGSTSEESEEDKDTGS
-856 DTEESEEGKTD
+856 ETEESEEGKTN
-867 EQREQDEDDTSS
+867 EQRDQDEDDTSS
-879 SHSDKDSSDKDA
+879 GHSDKDSSDKDA
-891 SEEADDASSGH
+891 SEEAEDASSGH

-920 DNRDEAK
+920 GTGDEEK
-927 EKDSRKNTERGE
+927 EK
-939 DKADGSVKNSE
+939 
-950 LEDNTEE
+950 